1 MNQFFIRIE
10 NDQFDAKGKILSGG
24 HLPFYLKFDL
34 NSDIR
39 GGELKNAR
47 VAE

>member
-10 NDQFDAKGKILSGG
+10 NDQFDVKGKIISGRR
-24 HLPFYLKFDL
+24 LPFYLKFDL

-39 GGELKNAR
+39 GGELENAR